1 MSERRAIST
10 IAAITLGAVSCVLGL
25 GLVAR
30 SAAAL
35 PPAPLPAPMMEPDAA
50 ASAPIP
56 FTLGLLGLE
65 PGALA
70 LIGLSGV
77 VCVWPGRRRHGSP
90 ATAEAVDSAPESADR
105 DQLLAPAA

>member
-10 IAAITLGAVSCVLGL
+10 VAAITLVAVSCVLGL
-25 GLVAR
+25 GLAARTALASGHLGPALIVADP
-30 SAAAL
+30 S
-35 PPAPLPAPMMEPDAA
+35 EPDGA
-50 ASAPIP
+50 P

-77 VCVWPGRRRHGSP
+77 VCCWPGHRRRP
-90 ATAEAVDSAPESADR
+90 AEIRSDAPLESAARTADR